1 MEICYS
7 HSEERIPPGKPV
19 GTGFCLGTK
28 QLSCTCDKSWA
39 RNLGWRVL
47 VPWAAPALRADE
59 SLITRASFSTRE
71 GIRQHLSV
79 DHKLALLVSR
89 ANHESALNSRGKKA
103 LGFPSDGR
111 VRTAGCFPRPAG
123 SEMLLKLQGKEA
135 AVLFHHSP
143 QRAPYVRAKQADPE
157 CIICG
162 NPT

>member
-7 HSEERIPPGKPV
+7 LSEERIPPGKPV

-28 QLSCTCDKSWA
+28 QLSRTCEKSWA
-39 RNLGWRVL
+39 RNLGWREL
-47 VPWAAPALRADE
+47 VPWAAPAFRADE

-89 ANHESALNSRGKKA
+89 ANHESALNFRGNKA
-103 LGFPSDGR
+103 IGFPSDGR

-123 SEMLLKLQGKEA
+123 SEMLLKPQGKRR
-135 AVLFHHSP
+135 LYYFSP
-143 QRAPYVRAKQADPE
+143 QRDPYVRAKQADPE